1 LFLWKKKRR
10 RGRRRRRSWRKTKRK
25 EGGREHSELTQEV
38 QRKKKRSEKRIMGWF
53 WTLLLRGN
61 GLAGYVIIQRQTVV
75 RTVRRRK
82 SLKGKENNS

>member
-1 LFLWKKKRR
+1 VQ
-10 RGRRRRRSWRKTKRK
+10 GK
-25 EGGREHSELTQEV
+25 E
-38 QRKKKRSEKRIMGWF
+38 KRSEQRIMGWF

-82 SLKGKENNS
+82 EFERKGKQ

>member
-1 LFLWKKKRR
+1 
-10 RGRRRRRSWRKTKRK
+10 
-25 EGGREHSELTQEV
+25 V
-38 QRKKKRSEKRIMGWF
+38 QRKKKRSEKRIMAWF